1 MRIIKFLTYS
11 LCLTM
16 FLSLVTASAVFA
28 KEMSNSGAKNEL
40 LVLKGTSYTHLDDT
54 GVKTDKTVEL
64 SADLSLTK
72 LEIKDTSVHIEG
84 ALNYGGQEYK
94 IARTGTVQVNTGD
107 NTKTY
112 FEFYEYL
119 SSDPEIII
127 ANAIIDSIN
136 NTISFVIFN
145 KNNNDLIKL
154 EGDFSSNTINLNTLD
169 RSFLSEVTS
178 TYELYES
185 RIFIPVDFGVE
196 ESEKTNFDN
205 ILLSNTGGK
214 SLSAWIEYSNGTRHY
229 LDYSLGLSAPTK
241 ISGDGNVQSNIR
253 IDDKYVLD
261 ANGTKIRAGNS
272 DLNLGSQYSGRTP
285 IKASFTLTNG
295 SNTVRDYVTHMRWY
309 SQNDSTM
316 NMQNELLN
324 TRLIQT
330 LIRLTTNLTKTAS
343 VSEGTNFTQ
352 IYFPQDNGYPYN
364 TESPY
369 PNQSYLHKV
378 GSHFTEVYK
387 VNSIGIGNGAKKGAR
402 IRYTV
407 PVHTIAGTLVTTQD
421 NHVQVQYS
429 P

>member
-136 NTISFVIFN
+136 NTISFVIF
-145 KNNNDLIKL
+145 
-154 EGDFSSNTINLNTLD
+154 
-169 RSFLSEVTS
+169 S
-178 TYELYES
+178 TFAAQI
-185 RIFIPVDFGVE
+185 RQVDP
-196 ESEKTNFDN
+196 D
-205 ILLSNTGGK
+205 I
-214 SLSAWIEYSNGTRHY
+214 
-229 LDYSLGLSAPTK
+229 
-241 ISGDGNVQSNIR
+241 
-253 IDDKYVLD
+253 
-261 ANGTKIRAGNS
+261 
-272 DLNLGSQYSGRTP
+272 
-285 IKASFTLTNG
+285 
-295 SNTVRDYVTHMRWY
+295 
-309 SQNDSTM
+309 
-316 NMQNELLN
+316 
-324 TRLIQT
+324 
-330 LIRLTTNLTKTAS
+330 
-343 VSEGTNFTQ
+343 
-352 IYFPQDNGYPYN
+352 
-364 TESPY
+364 
-369 PNQSYLHKV
+369 
-378 GSHFTEVYK
+378 
-387 VNSIGIGNGAKKGAR
+387 IG
-402 IRYTV
+402 
-407 PVHTIAGTLVTTQD
+407 
-421 NHVQVQYS
+421 
-429 P
+429 